1 MIFRRLGMKNILVVG
16 ILSALLLITACGP
29 KRPVV
34 YPDAKV
40 QEVGEEQV
48 RADVADCLRQA
59 KEAGVG
65 TSKAGTVAKSTA
77 VGAGAG
83 AAIGAAV
90 GAFGRGAGTGAAQ
103 GAAGG
108 GVAGL
113 IGGLLR
119 AYDLDPVEKQFVE
132 ECLRRKGYSTIGWR

>member
-1 MIFRRLGMKNILVVG
+1 MKKIVIFGCMA
-16 ILSALLLITACGP
+16 ALLLFAAACGP

-34 YPDAKV
+34 YPDEKV
-40 QEVGEEQV
+40 QEAGEEKV
-48 RADVADCLRQA
+48 RADVEDCLRQA

-65 TSKAGTVAKSTA
+65 GSKAGSVAKSTA
-77 VGAGAG
+77 VGAGVG

-90 GAFGRGAGTGAAQ
+90 GAFGGGAATGAAQ

-108 GVAGL
+108 GAAGL

-119 AYDLDPVEKQFVE
+119 SQDLDPVQKQFVE

>member
-1 MIFRRLGMKNILVVG
+1 MKTLRFIGCL
-16 ILSALLLITACGP
+16 ALLLLLAAACGP

-34 YPDAKV
+34 YPDDKAK
-40 QEVGEEQV
+40 EAGEEKV
-48 RADVADCLRQA
+48 RADVEDCIRQA
-59 KEAGVG
+59 KEAGAR
-65 TSKAGTVAKSTA
+65 TSKTGAVATSTA

-90 GAFGRGAGTGAAQ
+90 GAFGGGAATGAAQ

-113 IGGLLR
+113 ISGLLR
-119 AYDLDPVEKQFVE
+119 SHDLDPVEKQFVE

>member
-1 MIFRRLGMKNILVVG
+1 MIFCCLA
-16 ILSALLLITACGP
+16 ALLLLAAGCGP

-34 YPDAKV
+34 YPDERVKEA
-40 QEVGEEQV
+40 GEEKV
-48 RADVADCLRQA
+48 RQDVEDCLRQA
-59 KEAGVG
+59 SEAGLG
-65 TSKAGTVAKSTA
+65 KSKTGAVATSTA

-90 GAFGRGAGTGAAQ
+90 GAFGGGAGTGAAQ

-113 IGGLLR
+113 ISGLLR
-119 AYDLDPVEKQFVE
+119 AHDLDPVQKEFVE

>member
-1 MIFRRLGMKNILVVG
+1 MKNIMVFACL
-16 ILSALLLITACGP
+16 IALLLLPAACGP

-48 RADVADCLRQA
+48 RQDVEDCIRQA
-59 KEAGVG
+59 KEAGAG
-65 TSKAGTVAKSTA
+65 GSKAGTVGKSTA

-90 GAFGRGAGTGAAQ
+90 GAFGGGAGRGAAQ

-113 IGGLLR
+113 IGGLLQ
-119 AYDLDPVEKQFVE
+119 AHDLDPVEKQFVE